1 MKIQDVKKQIFSTL
15 ELFAS
20 ANGFKILKGRF
31 ALSRKVGSR
40 TDEIFLT
47 YCSWGF
53 EINIFPYVSVDY
65 GEITTICNE
74 CGFTLNHSA
83 FINLLLLQRIKLQG
97 FNPDLRWKMQV
108 AKTDRF
114 ILSDNEYDDYN
125 RLDMGLSPLLPIA
138 LDFLS
143 QYDCIDSID
152 RLFNTMPIEQYSPY
166 CSGLDTHCM
175 VGLISAKLSNNADYE
190 NVKRMYQRIVKK
202 EDFTNE
208 MKSSFSRIVAYLE
221 QI

>member
-1 MKIQDVKKQIFSTL
+1 MKIQDVKKHIFSIL
-15 ELFAS
+15 EPFAA
-20 ANGFKILKGRF
+20 ANGFKILRGRF
-31 ALSRKVGSR
+31 VLSRKVGSR
-40 TDEIFLT
+40 TDGIFFT
-47 YCSWGF
+47 YCSWGV
-53 EINIFPYVSVDY
+53 EVNIFPYVSVDY
-65 GEITTICNE
+65 GEITTICND

-114 ILSDNEYDDYN
+114 ILSDNEYDDY
-125 RLDMGLSPLLPIA
+125 IA

-143 QYDCIDSID
+143 QYDSIDSID

-175 VGLISAKLSNNADYE
+175 VGLTSAKLSKNADYE
-190 NVKRMYQRIVKK
+190 NIKRMYQRIVKK
-202 EDFTNE
+202 EDFTIE